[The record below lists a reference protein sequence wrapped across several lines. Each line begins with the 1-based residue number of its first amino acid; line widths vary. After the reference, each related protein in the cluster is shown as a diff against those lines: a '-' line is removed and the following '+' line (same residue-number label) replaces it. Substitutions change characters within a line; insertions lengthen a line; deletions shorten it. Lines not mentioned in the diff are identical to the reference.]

1 VLIGA
6 VCGGCDGPGGPVC
19 PTCRAQLHPGAAV
32 EVAGV
37 DGVRVLLAYAG
48 PARPLVRGLKYRNR
62 RAALGVLADALADRL
77 TDLRPDVV
85 TWLPA
90 LPANRRAR
98 GYDQAELL
106 ARRLARRLHAPAR
119 RLLVRRGDHGQTG
132 LGRPDRLTGPDL
144 RVRGRVPADVLV
156 VDDVVTT
163 GGSLAAAARALRP
176 AGARRV
182 HGAVLAATP
191 APVG

>member
-1 VLIGA
+1 
-6 VCGGCDGPGGPVC
+6 VC
-19 PTCRAQLHPGAAV
+19 PTCRAALHAGGSV

-37 DGVRVLLAYAG
+37 DGVRVLLAYVG

-62 RAALGVLADALADRL
+62 RAALGLLADALAAHL
-77 TDLRPDVV
+77 VDLHPDVV

-106 ARRLARRLHAPAR
+106 ARRLARRLHVPAR
-119 RLLVRRGDHGQTG
+119 RLLVRRGDRGQTG
-132 LGRPDRLTGPDL
+132 LGRTARLAGPDL
-144 RVRGRVPADVLV
+144 TVPGRVPARVLV

-163 GGSLAAAARALRP
+163 GASLAAAARALRP

-182 HGAVLAATP
+182 HGAALAATP